1 MVFALGE
8 FQGEG
13 PYGERLEMFCSILFI
28 SNYHFYNLSQR
39 CPEETFS
46 EIKKNMKRKSPDPVY
61 LSTMLLKR
69 CILQTLLSGN
79 EAESN
84 VGGKCIICKRKQFG
98 LDG

>member
-1 MVFALGE
+1 MKKKHE
-8 FQGEG
+8 K
-13 PYGERLEMFCSILFI
+13 
-28 SNYHFYNLSQR
+28 
-39 CPEETFS
+39 ET
-46 EIKKNMKRKSPDPVY
+46 PDPVY

-98 LDG
+98 LDGNAFRDMKNETFFH